1 MKVCVLASGSKGNC
15 TYVETDH
22 HRILIDIGTTCLNIE
37 KKLKERDINPSSIDM
52 VLMTHAHTDHISGLP
67 VFLKKYNPS
76 VYITP
81 KIEKEAHLKLSN
93 PIYIDSDLEID
104 NMKITVL
111 KTSHDVD
118 DSNGYIIEENG
129 TSVVYIT
136 DTGYVNERYHTVLSN
151 RSVYVFES
159 NHDVEKLM
167 NNPNYPHQTKIRILS
182 DRGHLSNEDSAYYLS
197 KFIGKDTKI
206 VILAHLSEQNNSPEL
221 ALSSLQKE
229 LSSHQKKFSNI
240 VIAQQKEATELFEV

>member
-37 KKLKERDINPSSIDM
+37 KKLKEKDINPSSIDM

-104 NMKITVL
+104 SNKNGFITGTPSPSTYGL
-111 KTSHDVD
+111 YQTSKGGGSSYGPQSDVALRPVITLID
-118 DSNGYIIEENG
+118 GVTIKNSVGEAWIIEKG
-129 TSVVYIT
+129 K
-136 DTGYVNERYHTVLSN
+136 VL
-151 RSVYVFES
+151 
-159 NHDVEKLM
+159 
-167 NNPNYPHQTKIRILS
+167 
-182 DRGHLSNEDSAYYLS
+182 
-197 KFIGKDTKI
+197 
-206 VILAHLSEQNNSPEL
+206 
-221 ALSSLQKE
+221 
-229 LSSHQKKFSNI
+229 
-240 VIAQQKEATELFEV
+240 